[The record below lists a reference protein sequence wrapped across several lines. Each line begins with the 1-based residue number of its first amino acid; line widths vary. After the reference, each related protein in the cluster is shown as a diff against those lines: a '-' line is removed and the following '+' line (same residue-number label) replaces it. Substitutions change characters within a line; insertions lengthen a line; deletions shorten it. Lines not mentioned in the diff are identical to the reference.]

1 MPSQLESILGRERLT
16 AFLEPGAIKRGLPP
30 AAYCDHGFF
39 RLEQEKVFRKTWA
52 LAGFAHEVPNPGD
65 ARPTTLGGV
74 PILLLRD
81 GEGTLRV
88 FHNVCRHRNMKL
100 VDEPCSGLKKLLCP
114 YHAWTYNL
122 DGSLRL
128 APYFGGSGL
137 KDTAGLDYAK
147 HGLLEARSAVFHDW
161 VFVNVSGDAPPF
173 EEYIA
178 PLVEQIGDLG
188 LSELKPI
195 FAMDSGEVAANWKF
209 LCENY
214 VEPYHV
220 PVTHPQTAAGQP
232 LQSHHMVRK
241 DHLVGCAAEVD
252 AAAAAAAQDGKT
264 NGSSDLFLNF
274 SAWYYLLFPN
284 FLFFVYF
291 AEATHVY
298 VMLNTPLAPDRTH
311 QRRVIY
317 QLGGEAPDA
326 AEIEAW
332 RKLNAQVIA
341 EDWFMA
347 TRLQAGRA
355 SPAAEDGGVFSPTWD
370 ASSHAFDEL
379 IISAMKD

>member
-1 MPSQLESILGRERLT
+1 MPPQLESILGKDRLDR
-16 AFLEPGAIKRGLPP
+16 FLTPGGIKSGLPP
-30 AAYCDHGFF
+30 AAYCDPDFF
-39 RLEQEKVFRKTWA
+39 RLEQEKVFRGTWA

-65 ARPTTLGGV
+65 ARPTSLGGV
-74 PILLLRD
+74 PLLLLRD
-81 GEGTLRV
+81 QDGKLRV

-100 VDEPCSGLKKLLCP
+100 VDRPCSGLKKLLCP

-122 DGSLRL
+122 DGTLRL
-128 APYFGGSGL
+128 APYFGGPGL
-137 KDTAGLDYAK
+137 KDGAGLDYDK
-147 HGLLEARSAVFHDW
+147 HGLVEARSALFHDW
-161 VFVNVSGDAPPF
+161 VFVNLSGDAPPF
-173 EEYIA
+173 DDHIA
-178 PLVEQIGDLG
+178 PLTEEIGDLD
-188 LSELKPI
+188 LTKLMPI

-220 PVTHPQTAAGQP
+220 PVTHPQSAAGQP
-232 LQSHHMVRK
+232 LQSHRIVRRN
-241 DHLVGCAAEVD
+241 HLVGCAADVD
-252 AAAAAAAQDGKT
+252 AAAMMGAGQN
-264 NGSSDLFLNF
+264 NGAGDLFLNF

-317 QLGGEAPDA
+317 QLGGEVPEA
-326 AEIEAW
+326 AEIDAW
-332 RKLNAQVIA
+332 RKLNAQVIS
-341 EDWFMA
+341 EDWHMA
-347 TRLQAGRA
+347 VRLQEGRA
-355 SPAAEDGGVFSPTWD
+355 SPAAEDGGLLSPAWE

-379 IISAMKD
+379 IIAAMNG